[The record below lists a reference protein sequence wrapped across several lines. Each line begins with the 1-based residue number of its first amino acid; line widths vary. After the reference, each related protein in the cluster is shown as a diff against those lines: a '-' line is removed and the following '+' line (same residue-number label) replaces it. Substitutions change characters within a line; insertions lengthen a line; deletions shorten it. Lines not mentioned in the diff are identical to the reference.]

1 MEHETAQS
9 LEQVNI
15 DMLQVRV
22 VTDEEIW
29 YDVSIASTE
38 S

>member
-9 LEQVNI
+9 LEQVSI
-15 DMLQVRV
+15 DMPQVRV
-22 VTDEEIW
+22 VIEVVIW
-29 YDVSIASTE
+29 WDVSIASTE